1 MLWTYKYEAEMDTN
15 DADYVQ
21 ESGELG
27 TFDDAKLDD
36 MIQVHMMMIYL
47 NCYGSNFDEGRADED
62 EVREEFETACK
73 NYGIPEDKYKNFY
86 LDAYD
91 YRPSDPND
99 DSYAHDLYFSFTRMP
114 ADTRVESVDEGNIKQ
129 YLKVG

>member
-1 MLWTYKYEAEMDTN
+1 MLWTYKFEAEMDTN

-27 TFDDAKLDD
+27 TFDDANLDD

-47 NCYGSNFDEGRADED
+47 NCYGNNFDEGHADSD
-62 EVREEFETACK
+62 EVREEFEEACK
-73 NYGIPEDKYKNFY
+73 KYGIPEDKYKNFE
-86 LDAYD
+86 LDAYN

-99 DSYAHDLYFSFTRMP
+99 DSYAHDLYFNFTRMP
-114 ADTRVESVDEGNIKQ
+114 ADTRVESVDEENIKE
-129 YLKVG
+129 YLKVN